1 MTTLI
6 PDRILAAIFYTVAVL
21 CAVISVGL
29 DGPGGIKAM
38 GAAILF
44 ALVGG
49 VCSISAAIGDMRLT
63 LALRLADAP
72 TVETPRPPEVPAA
85 PEPPKARAYVRP
97 PWEKP
102 PTGQ

>member
-1 MTTLI
+1 MTTMI
-6 PDRILAAIFYTVAVL
+6 PDRILAAIFYTVALL

-29 DGPGGIKAM
+29 DGPGGIKAV

-44 ALVGG
+44 ALFGG
-49 VCSISAAIGDMRLT
+49 VCSISAAIDDLRLT
-63 LALRLADAP
+63 LALRLADAL
-72 TVETPRPPEVPAA
+72 TVEASMPAEVPAA

-102 PTGQ
+102 PAGG